1 MAKSS
6 SSHRKKRDKVSSKVL
21 FFIHPVLGLGFSCSS
36 SHGFCLFV
44 CLFVYKIC
52 FFCFPLLEYSVWIL
66 RINICKNKIENFRQH
81 FKLKI

>member
-6 SSHRKKRDKVSSKVL
+6 SSHRKKRDKISSKVL

-44 CLFVYKIC
+44 YKIC
-52 FFCFPLLEYSVWIL
+52 FFFSLLEYSVWIL
-66 RINICKNKIENFRQH
+66 RINICKNKIDNFRQH